1 MSYSSDVG
9 GVSLTLVRTRCRRQ
23 VKLRVSCLLLL
34 LRGIHGN
41 SGAAGVR
48 SRRAVLIQ
56 RYSRPNVEQATFLR
70 LVLHFRCILLDV
82 RDADRDVG
90 FIEALLLQDA
100 CALLPRTLERARL

>member
-1 MSYSSDVG
+1 MVHCAS
-9 GVSLTLVRTRCRRQ
+9 Q
-23 VKLRVSCLLLL
+23 VNVRVSCLLLL
-34 LRGIHGN
+34 LRSIHGN

-48 SRRAVLIQ
+48 SRRVVLIQ
-56 RYSRPNVEQATFLR
+56 RYSRPNVER